1 MQTSTVTAVTRGV
14 RAAATCSPRT
24 TTVRPKEVPSSLAKK
39 RLGVR
44 VGSHETL
51 LVQRSSWRC
60 FFACAGFH
68 SYAVSHGPTLE
79 NVEIG
84 FCGTR
89 RVLKG
94 RLAFADHRP
103 FFYSAT
109 LLSDSWA
116 QRLTAFRDS
125 THMWSHTMRG
135 YACRRRRAE
144 HPLSALACAQA
155 RAQPRAGRRNANLL
169 HY

>member
-1 MQTSTVTAVTRGV
+1 MTAVTRGV
-14 RAAATCSPRT
+14 RAAATSSPRT
-24 TTVRPKEVPSSLAKK
+24 TTVRPKEVASSLAKK

-51 LVQRSSWRC
+51 QRSSWRC

-89 RVLKG
+89 RTRRAVWRSPTIG
-94 RLAFADHRP
+94 V
-103 FFYSAT
+103 FYSAT
-109 LLSDSWA
+109 LVSDSWA